1 MKPIWKLLAL
11 GATVIFLMQSCV
23 TVRPHRHRHQHKHC
37 LVVAQW
43 ITDMT
48 LFNLPSAE
56 CLVASGLYH
65 PKRNYRLWY
74 SISGEVVTYQ
84 DGLYINE

>member
-11 GATVIFLMQSCV
+11 GTTVIFLMQSCV
-23 TVRPHRHRHQHKHC
+23 TVRQPRHHRHHKHC
-37 LVVAQW
+37 LVVAQL

-56 CLVASGLYH
+56 CPAASK
-65 PKRNYRLWY
+65 P
-74 SISGEVVTYQ
+74 VVY
-84 DGLYINE
+84 GNKG